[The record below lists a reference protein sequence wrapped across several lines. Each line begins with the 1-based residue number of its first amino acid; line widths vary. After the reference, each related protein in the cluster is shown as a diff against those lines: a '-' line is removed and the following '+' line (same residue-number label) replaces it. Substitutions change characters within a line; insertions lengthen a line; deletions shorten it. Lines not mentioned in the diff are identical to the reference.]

1 MLAVDPP
8 LAVNRPVS
16 LPALLISRECRQ
28 ARQQARHQCILL
40 VLTLV
45 VPGSVKDNALT
56 RRIFNLGWQA
66 LCQRLSEQGWPCLQ
80 AAILALPT
88 GCEGYLALQADAWRV
103 KDCAIQLEMR
113 QPIGRLWDI
122 DVLTREGRILSRRNR
137 GLPERRCLLC
147 RQPAKVCARQR
158 RHASPQLLNEMERII
173 NNAISTG

>member
-103 KDCAIQLEMR
+103 KIAPYSWKCASRLADCGISMCSPGRGAFCHGV
-113 QPIGRLWDI
+113 IG
-122 DVLTREGRILSRRNR
+122 VCQSAAACCAASQQ
-137 GLPERRCLLC
+137 GLRPSATPC
-147 RQPAKVCARQR
+147 
-158 RHASPQLLNEMERII
+158 
-173 NNAISTG
+173 